1 MDDRAYE
8 IPTVDRLIAVLN
20 NGDDG
25 ADATK
30 DYREIMEVLP
40 NRVQQHGGTHKA
52 KLVLTIEFSAD
63 KNGMDVALT
72 SESKL
77 PKRPK
82 LKERYFVS
90 ERGTLTAKDPGKDTM
105 FPGVDM
111 GRRQRAAA
119 GE

>member
-8 IPTVDRLIAVLN
+8 IPTVDRLIAVIN
-20 NGDDG
+20 GGDDG
-25 ADATK
+25 ADATR
-30 DYREIMEVLP
+30 DYREIMDVLP
-40 NRVQQHGGTHKA
+40 NRVQQHGGKHKA
-52 KLVLTIEFSAD
+52 KLVLTIEFTAD
-63 KNGMDVALT
+63 AKGIDVALT

-77 PKRPK
+77 PKRPQM
-82 LKERYFVS
+82 KERYFVS

-111 GRRQRAAA
+111 GRKRAA